1 MVSLLV
7 PLLGL
12 ACRDREG
19 FEHQPTEL
27 QTETSVSSHERE
39 ANIEAPSL
47 PSPFPDEPLVSPPTE
62 PSDSRLVS
70 APEAPPEVHPPLED
84 LMRLPESVSRSHDD
98 IVGPRSALGTE
109 TEEER
114 EAARL
119 HVDIRRNRDAAEIDP
134 DGSRV
139 RERTDAGVSVDV
151 GGDAR
156 VRGGVQVERESGE
169 EWSDPVPSVGV
180 EKRF

>member
-1 MVSLLV
+1 MISLLA

-19 FEHQPTEL
+19 VDHHAAAWETEI
-27 QTETSVSSHERE
+27 SVSLQEGE
-39 ANIEAPSL
+39 ANIEEPSL
-47 PSPFPDEPLVSPPTE
+47 PLADEPLVSPATE
-62 PSDSRLVS
+62 PSDFPSVS
-70 APEAPPEVHPPLED
+70 GPEAPPSDHPPLEN
-84 LMRLPESVSRSHDD
+84 LIRLPESVSRSHEDL
-98 IVGPRSALGTE
+98 VGPRSALGME

-119 HVDIRRNRDAAEIDP
+119 RVDVRRKREAADIDP
-134 DGSRV
+134 EGSRV

-169 EWSDPVPSVGV
+169 EWRDPVPNVGI